1 MAVDYRVGV
10 KRGTRILF
18 RVNFITLNSKNIEIT
33 FEDANIN
40 LLNKFKGN

>member
-1 MAVDYRVGV
+1 MLGLKEAREYYL
-10 KRGTRILF
+10 K
-18 RVNFITLNSKNIEIT
+18 VNFITLNSKNIEIT